1 MDPVKELAVCQRELQ
16 RLTAENAA
24 LRYSSET
31 FGDLAERLNVALK
44 IERRSTGETREMPPG
59 SAPPGMA
66 PQNSF

>member
-1 MDPVKELAVCQRELQ
+1 MDPVEELDVCRQELQ

-44 IERRSTGETREMPPG
+44 IERRSPSDMRPSGPPG
-59 SAPPGMA
+59 IPP
-66 PQNSF
+66 PQSSL